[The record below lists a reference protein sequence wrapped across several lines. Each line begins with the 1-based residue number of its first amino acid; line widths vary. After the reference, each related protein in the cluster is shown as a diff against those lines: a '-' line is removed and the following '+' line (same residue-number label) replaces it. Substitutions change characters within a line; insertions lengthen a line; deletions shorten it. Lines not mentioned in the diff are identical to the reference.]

1 MKSLFQFVR
10 HTSIVALV
18 LNAVTVVH
26 AKTAATRTAQLAVP
40 HVFSAPTLSD
50 YLDGR
55 ERPQELRISDFRQR
69 DPYDGEPA
77 ISRTTAYIS
86 HDENNIYAV
95 FVCKDVAGKA
105 RAHIG
110 RRDDLTGDE
119 TVSFMLDTFHDGR
132 HAYEFIAN
140 PLGVQMD
147 GMITEGQDEDYSFDA
162 VWKSEGRRTA
172 DGYVVWM
179 AIPFKSLR
187 FHSGDATS
195 WGIAFGRIIPTNNE
209 SDTWPHLTRSI
220 DGYVPQFAAL
230 GALVDVKSGRG
241 LQLIPYVF
249 GSRQKFLDNGRATP
263 FFHSTTESRV
273 GLDAKYVLRD
283 RFTFDFTANPD
294 FSQVES
300 DEPQVTINQRYE
312 VFFPEKRPFF
322 TESAGYFQTPE
333 TLFFSRRVV
342 DPQFG
347 ARMTGKAAGWTLGL
361 LSIDDRSASQLL
373 SEGGESG
380 RAHIGVARVQRDVG
394 KESTVGAFFSQY
406 SFGSSSNRVMSVDSR
421 IKLNPNWIVTAQGAH
436 SLARDLDGLEAHGH
450 SLLAEVSQ
458 VGRHFTSDTTFRD
471 RSPAFRADLGFI
483 PRVDLRLIKNA
494 TNYRWRPENGAVVS
508 FGPSLL
514 TSMDWNYAGQMQDWS
529 VDSSFAVNLR
539 RSTSVTAGRTEVF
552 ERFQNLPFRQNATYA
567 YLSSEVFDWA
577 AIDASYTRGT
587 NINYFPAQG
596 LFSFLANS
604 TDADL
609 GLTLRPTRRLRA
621 AETYI
626 FDALHTIPGVAQVGP
641 AGSIFNNHLLRTKVS
656 YQFTNR
662 FSLRAI
668 IDYNAVLSNPALV
681 DLERSKHIGL
691 DFLFSYTVN
700 PGTAIYVGYSN
711 QFENIRLADHAIQ
724 RVATPGLMT
733 GNQIF
738 VKVSYL
744 FRP

>member
-1 MKSLFQFVR
+1 MKSRFQFVR
-10 HTSIVALV
+10 YTSIAIVL
-18 LNAVTVVH
+18 LNAALVVH
-26 AKTAATRTAQLAVP
+26 ANSAATSTADLAIPNVL
-40 HVFSAPTLSD
+40 SAPTLSD

-77 ISRTTAYIS
+77 ISPTTAYVS
-86 HDENNIYAV
+86 HDENNIYAI
-95 FVCKDVAGKA
+95 FVCKDVAGSA

-147 GMITEGQDEDYSFDA
+147 GMITEGQDEDFSFEA
-162 VWKSEGRRTA
+162 VWRSEGRRTA

-187 FHSGDATS
+187 FHSGDASS

-209 SDTWPHLTRSI
+209 SDTWPHLTRRI

-230 GALVDVKSGRG
+230 GALMDLKSGRG

-249 GSRQKFLDNGRATP
+249 GSRQRFLDAGTSTP
-263 FFHSTTESRV
+263 FFHTTYEFRG

-347 ARMTGKAAGWTLGL
+347 ARITGKAAGWTLGL

-373 SEGGESG
+373 SGGDQTG

-406 SFGSSSNRVMSVDSR
+406 SFGSSSNRVISVDSR
-421 IKLNPNWIVTAQGAH
+421 IKLNPNWVVTAQGVHSFAH
-436 SLARDLDGLEAHGH
+436 DLDGSKTGGH
-450 SLLAEVSQ
+450 SLLATVSQ
-458 VGRHFTSDTTFRD
+458 VGRHLTSDSTFRD
-471 RSPAFRADLGFI
+471 RSEGFRADLGFI
-483 PRVDLRLIKNA
+483 PRVDLRLLKNA
-494 TNYRWRPENGAVVS
+494 TNYRWRPENGPVVS

-514 TSMDWNYAGQMQDWS
+514 TSIDWDHTGQMQDWS
-529 VDSSFAVNLR
+529 ADSSFAVNLR
-539 RSTSVTAGRTEVF
+539 RSTSVTGGRTEVF
-552 ERFQNLPFRQNATYA
+552 ERFLNLPFRQNATYG
-567 YLSSEVFDWA
+567 YLTSEVFDWA
-577 AIDASYTRGT
+577 SIDASYTRGT
-587 NINYFPAQG
+587 NINYFPAPG
-596 LFSFLANS
+596 LLPFLANS
-604 TDADL
+604 TDADA
-609 GLTLRPTRRLRA
+609 GITLRPTRRLRA
-621 AETYI
+621 SETYI
-626 FDALHTIPGVAQVGP
+626 FDELHTIPGIGP
-641 AGSIFNNHLLRTKVS
+641 AGTSRSIFNNHLLRTKVS

-662 FSLRAI
+662 FALRTI

-681 DLERSKHIGL
+681 DIERSKRIGL

-700 PGTAIYVGYSN
+700 PGTAVYVGYSN
-711 QFENIRLADHAIQ
+711 QFENLRLTGSAIQ
-724 RVATPGLMT
+724 RVGTPGLST
-733 GNQIF
+733 GSQIF